1 MCVPFS
7 LSAAFARFLVRFFTQ
22 FFSASASFFFPEL
35 KMNLKIAEKI
45 TDGNWKKVLNS
56 SRNDHKNHRAVERIS
71 IVRFTPIKG
80 DDPS

>member
-22 FFSASASFFFPEL
+22 FCAASASFFFPEL

-45 TDGNWKKVLNS
+45 TDGYWKKVLDS
-56 SRNDHKNHRAVERIS
+56 SRNDHKNHRTVERVS
-71 IVRFTPIKG
+71 IVRFTLER
-80 DDPS
+80 DDPC